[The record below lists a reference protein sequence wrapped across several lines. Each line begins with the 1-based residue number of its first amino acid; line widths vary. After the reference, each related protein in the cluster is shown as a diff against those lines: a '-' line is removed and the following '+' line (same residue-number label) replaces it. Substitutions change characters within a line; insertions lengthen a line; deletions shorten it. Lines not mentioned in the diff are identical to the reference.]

1 MLRQNM
7 RKLSLIVIFVIF
19 SQIVLGIGITPGR
32 HTTNFAPNAYEK
44 VNFKIINNEN
54 KEMQVALHVEGELK
68 DYVKLHDGIIDL
80 KASNKEYETFYEV
93 KLPDKI
99 EKPGNHE
106 IRITAIEVSK
116 NYKEGESAVF
126 VTTAVV
132 SQLFI
137 RVPYPDKYIE
147 VGEISVLDA
156 EVDRATKFI
165 IPVINLGQK
174 DISKLDAIID
184 ILGPTGQKI
193 TSISTDSKKINSM
206 DKTELVAQWK
216 AEVNPGK
223 YKAVVNFNYDNNYL
237 KKEKSFEIGNLLI
250 EIIDVF
256 VKDFKLGSVA
266 KFNILVEN
274 KWSEKISDVYAGM
287 KIIDKSNNLVGDSK
301 SSNENIEA
309 LGKEELNTFWDTEGI
324 KEGNYDADLT
334 LYYTGKTSSRRLNT
348 QVTSNAITVDMLGT
362 GKVIAVQSETNKN
375 LLLGILV
382 VILIIINVGWFVYIK
397 RRNKNAQN

>member
-1 MLRQNM
+1 MQMLQQNM

-309 LGKEELNTFWDTEGI
+309 LG
-324 KEGNYDADLT
+324 
-334 LYYTGKTSSRRLNT
+334 
-348 QVTSNAITVDMLGT
+348 
-362 GKVIAVQSETNKN
+362 
-375 LLLGILV
+375 
-382 VILIIINVGWFVYIK
+382 
-397 RRNKNAQN
+397 